1 MVEANSNQQT
11 IEQALLTLMAS
22 KPFDEISMSD
32 LIVQANIGRATFYRY
47 FKTKTDI
54 LNSVSNRTKAE
65 IEGAV
70 IETIERLG
78 PDLDFV
84 VYVAETLDV
93 YYDHRD
99 TLKILWGSNSTGNY
113 VIRLVEETKLLFASL
128 YSRVQSSNSRQIPN
142 DYAVNLYL
150 STLFAMLIFWMTK
163 PLPEKPAQFKVI
175 LLNAF
180 NTAPMQLIEKA

>member
-22 KPFDEISMSD
+22 KPFDDISMSD

-54 LNSVSNRTKAE
+54 LNSVSNRTKAT
-65 IEGAV
+65 IEGEV
-70 IETIERLG
+70 IKTIERLG

-84 VYVAETLDV
+84 VYFAETLDA
-93 YYDHRD
+93 YYAHRD
-99 TLKILWGSNSTGNY
+99 FLKILWGKNSTGNF
-113 VIRLVEETKLLFASL
+113 VLRLVEETKVLLADNYAS
-128 YSRVQSSNSRQIPN
+128 VQSTNPRQIPN
-142 DYAVNLYL
+142 DYAIDVYL

-163 PLPEKPAQFKVI
+163 PLPEKPEQFKSV